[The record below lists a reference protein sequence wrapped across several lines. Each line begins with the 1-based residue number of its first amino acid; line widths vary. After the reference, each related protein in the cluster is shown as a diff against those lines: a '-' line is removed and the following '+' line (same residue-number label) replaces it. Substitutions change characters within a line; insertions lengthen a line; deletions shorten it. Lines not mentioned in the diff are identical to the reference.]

1 MAQASRV
8 IENLTQAA
16 RDAHEGSVHGLTLAA
31 EHLLGEAVAVVP
43 LLEGTLARSG
53 KATVDEDTLTAAV
66 SFNTVYAV
74 AQHEE
79 LEYRHAPGRQAKYL
93 EEPTIREAGTIKA
106 ILAQQ
111 IREALGTT

>member
-8 IENLTQAA
+8 IENLAQAA
-16 RDAHEGSVHGLTLAA
+16 RDAHEGAVHGLTVAA

-43 LLEGTLARSG
+43 LEEGTLARSG
-53 KATVDEDTLTAAV
+53 KATVDEDALTAAV

-74 AQHEE
+74 RQHEE
-79 LEYRHAPGRQAKYL
+79 LTSRHAPGRQAKYL
-93 EEPTIREAGTIKA
+93 EEPTLREASTIKA

-111 IREALGTT
+111 IRESLGTS